1 MAAAVEPIA
10 VLVEPEVVA
19 PQPGV
24 VPVALVDPVVLVLP
38 VVVPLLEVVV
48 VPPVVVPV
56 LVPPVVDV
64 AGVVLTV
71 AVCAAP
77 FANLALALA
86 DTRLPLASRVYCA
99 VPVPAPQAVSITD
112 TPVKAVSESVRMA
125 VTSNDT
131 FNIK

>member
-1 MAAAVEPIA
+1 MTVAVEPVE
-10 VLVEPEVVA
+10 VLVEPEVLV
-19 PQPGV
+19 PVVFPVV
-24 VPVALVDPVVLVLP
+24 VPVVVPVVLVLP
-38 VVVPLLEVVV
+38 VVVPPVAV
-48 VPPVVVPV
+48 PVV
-56 LVPPVVDV
+56 VPPVVDV

-77 FANLALALA
+77 FANLVLALA

-99 VPVPAPQAVSITD
+99 VPEPAPQAVSITD
-112 TPVKAVSESVRMA
+112 TPVKAVSESARMA

>member
-1 MAAAVEPIA
+1 MA
-10 VLVEPEVVA
+10 VLVEPELLL
-19 PQPGV
+19 
-24 VPVALVDPVVLVLP
+24 VPVLVPLVLMPP

-48 VPPVVVPV
+48 ELPVAVPV

-64 AGVVLTV
+64 EGVVLTV

-77 FANLALALA
+77 FANLVLALA

-99 VPVPAPQAVSITD
+99 VPEPAPQAVSITD

-131 FNIK
+131 FNIN